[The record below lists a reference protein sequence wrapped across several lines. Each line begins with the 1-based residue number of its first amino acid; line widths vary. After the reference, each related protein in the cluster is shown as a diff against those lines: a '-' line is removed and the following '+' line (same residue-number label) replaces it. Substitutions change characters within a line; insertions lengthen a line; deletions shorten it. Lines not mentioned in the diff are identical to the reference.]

1 MLMGTMGLMVQ
12 TMKQERD
19 RDPAELEELL
29 LCIARGEQQA
39 LEELYRR
46 TRGAVYALALSYLKN
61 AHDAQ
66 DVTQDAFVRVW
77 EGAVQYRPQGS
88 PMAWLLTIARNL
100 ARMKL
105 RQGARQ
111 AELSDEEWEA
121 IPADSPGVTPED
133 RELLQTALLLPFFL
147 GGRRFLLR
155 FFFGSFF
162 LLLQGRIDPE
172 DDPSD
177 PCPNSKATAAIPY
190 HAPDP
195 QPGEQ
200 RYHCRCD
207 QEHHQH
213 RAHLSSPPDGA
224 AVRSSVG
231 TLGSSGS

>member
-1 MLMGTMGLMVQ
+1 MLMGTVGLMVQ

-29 LCIARGEQQA
+29 LRIAQGEQQA

-111 AELSDEEWEA
+111 AELSEEEWEA
-121 IPADSPGVTPED
+121 IPADSPSVTPED
-133 RELLQTALLLPFFL
+133 RELLQTALAGL
-147 GGRRFLLR
+147 
-155 FFFGSFF
+155 
-162 LLLQGRIDPE
+162 E
-172 DDPSD
+172 
-177 PCPNSKATAAIPY
+177 
-190 HAPDP
+190 
-195 QPGEQ
+195 
-200 RYHCRCD
+200 D
-207 QEHHQH
+207 QERQVVLLHAVTGLKHREIAALLEMPLATVLSKYH
-213 RAHLSSPPDGA
+213 RALKKLKNKLKGDGP
-224 AVRSSVG
+224 
-231 TLGSSGS
+231 L

>member
-1 MLMGTMGLMVQ
+1 MLMGTVGLMVQ

-29 LCIARGEQQA
+29 LRIAGGEQQA

-111 AELSDEEWEA
+111 AELSEEEWEA
-121 IPADSPGVTPED
+121 IPADSPSVTPED
-133 RELLQTALLLPFFL
+133 RELLQTALAGL
-147 GGRRFLLR
+147 
-155 FFFGSFF
+155 
-162 LLLQGRIDPE
+162 E
-172 DDPSD
+172 
-177 PCPNSKATAAIPY
+177 
-190 HAPDP
+190 
-195 QPGEQ
+195 
-200 RYHCRCD
+200 D
-207 QEHHQH
+207 QERQVVLLHAVTGLKHREIAALLEMPLATVLSKYH
-213 RAHLSSPPDGA
+213 RALKKLKNKLKGDGP
-224 AVRSSVG
+224 
-231 TLGSSGS
+231 L